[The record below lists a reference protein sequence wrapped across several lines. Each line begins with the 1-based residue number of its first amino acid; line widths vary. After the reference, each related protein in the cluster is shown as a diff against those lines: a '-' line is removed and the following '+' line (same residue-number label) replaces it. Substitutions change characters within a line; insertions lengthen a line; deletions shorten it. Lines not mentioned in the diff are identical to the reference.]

1 MRELMDRGL
10 RALILFVIAWVILGV
25 MNMFA
30 CRQVEGGEMGSAVEA
45 GSWKFMAPVSKLE
58 DVEIDSIVHFG
69 YEGRMSTRDSFVDRV
84 KEGPGEMAEFSSYL
98 STIRGSSD
106 EKETLTIL
114 IPRDC
119 FLILAD
125 ITKINDTDSR
135 RLGPIR
141 FWAIDG
147 KVR

>member
-1 MRELMDRGL
+1 MRELLDRGL
-10 RALILFVIAWVILGV
+10 RALMLFVIAWVILGV
-25 MNMFA
+25 MNMVA

-45 GSWKFMAPVSKLE
+45 GSWKFMAPVYKLE
-58 DVEIDSIVHFG
+58 HVEMDSVVHYG
-69 YEGRMSTRDSFVDRV
+69 YEGSMSTRDSFVGRV
-84 KEGPGEMAEFSSYL
+84 KEGPGKMAELPSYL
-98 STIRGSSD
+98 STINGSSN

-135 RLGPIR
+135 RFGPIR